1 MNPFFGPLYKI
12 KAYKGLVYYS
22 EGMVPEGWHDTL
34 VSEHPVCYHALNSSA
49 EGVAESTRTPLRRLS
64 RPDKNRTD
72 LKGLEAYGSHNNV

>member
-49 EGVAESTRTPLRRLS
+49 EGVDQNSSEMSESTGQKRI
-64 RPDKNRTD
+64 D
-72 LKGLEAYGSHNNV
+72 LKGLEPVMLHNVV